1 METEVD
7 LEKEEPG
14 RGGSGAGLCEVYM
27 PDMDSAREIIDCE
40 RDGGGIFRFVCEG
53 AREVCRELDSDTERL
68 GGGPS
73 TICISSSSTS
83 IAILSLEED
92 LPVESVAER

>member
-1 METEVD
+1 M
-7 LEKEEPG
+7 
-14 RGGSGAGLCEVYM
+14 
-27 PDMDSAREIIDCE
+27 
-40 RDGGGIFRFVCEG
+40 FVWEG
-53 AREVCRELDSDTERL
+53 AREVCRELDRDAERL

-92 LPVESVAER
+92 LPVESVAERWGVVPLESTISTSSSSTDIALEVATAQLKQVYRTPMSATFCLHATK